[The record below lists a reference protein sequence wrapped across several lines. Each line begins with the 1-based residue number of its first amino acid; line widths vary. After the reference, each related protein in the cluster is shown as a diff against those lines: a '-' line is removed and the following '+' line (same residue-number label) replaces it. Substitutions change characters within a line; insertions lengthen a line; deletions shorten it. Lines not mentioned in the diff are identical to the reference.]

1 MSQLCNRVSLACI
14 PRKVAVDGGIG
25 MADCWHC
32 RYRNTQ
38 YCEGCLE
45 GYYDGVDGW
54 IQFEVPTHYEPDPE
68 KIESESIKNSK

>member
-1 MSQLCNRVSLACI
+1 M
-14 PRKVAVDGGIG
+14 DGGVG

-32 RYRNTQ
+32 IYRNTQ

-54 IQFEVPTHYEPDPE
+54 VQFEVPTHYEPDPE
-68 KIESESIKNSK
+68 RIEVEE